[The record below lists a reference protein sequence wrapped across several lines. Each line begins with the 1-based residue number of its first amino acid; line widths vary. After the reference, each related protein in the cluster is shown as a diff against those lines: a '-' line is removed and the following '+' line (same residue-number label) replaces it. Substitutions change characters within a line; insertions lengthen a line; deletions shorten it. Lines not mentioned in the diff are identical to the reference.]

1 MTKSTINKVKKTSH
15 VTEKIFTTY
24 NSYLDY
30 IRPLTIIRTKHKLH
44 DRNMGKGYEPTIH
57 LRKNPNGQ

>member
-30 IRPLTIIRTKHKLH
+30 IRPLTNHTNK
-44 DRNMGKGYEPTIH
+44 T
-57 LRKNPNGQ
+57 QTT